1 MHQID
6 PHGLDE
12 THEQAE
18 QSEGETWIAEDF
30 LVVTQRHKGLE
41 DREVTVLCALLVVVI
56 ETREV
61 DWNMLRIKLFIIVV
75 IFRNGGI
82 GWFVFTI
89 ADIVST
95 DFFFFFFSFF
105 LFIGSRPS
113 VLRDFG
119 LVNARVILRNPP

>member
-18 QSEGETWIAEDF
+18 QSEGKTWIAEDF
-30 LVVTQRHKGLE
+30 LVVTYRHKGLE

-61 DWNMLRIKLFIIVV
+61 DWNMLRIKLFIIAVTD
-75 IFRNGGI
+75 
-82 GWFVFTI
+82 FVF
-89 ADIVST
+89 
-95 DFFFFFFSFF
+95 FFVFFRSSAHFHRFYETLGWSM
-105 LFIGSRPS
+105 LE
-113 VLRDFG
+113 
-119 LVNARVILRNPP
+119 